1 MSSAP
6 RKTSSRSNGR
16 KATST
21 SVRSHKKLDVAE
33 ARRQARCAL
42 RDCPCC
48 TKRISYT
55 NLARH
60 IREKHDLDLGQ
71 ETSGG
76 DGPGVRVALS
86 LNRCYDCQKHFTRPA
101 SLQRHCNQ
109 KHDGLG
115 IASPASTAD
124 ASMES
129 IQSTSGLGSD
139 TASISS
145 EASSTPAFTQAK
157 DSATEAGIP
166 PMDMAYG
173 LGASMHT
180 GSQVDMNVGSQQA
193 AYLDGSYESEMDM
206 GSGYRNQAFSGPS
219 EEPDYSPHH
228 DRVFLLSMSAIG
240 PRPLLSPHGVS
251 NDYPFDTPYDSQHQA
266 QTPPQDHSP
275 LYPAESV
282 ASGQAL
288 TYRRSSFSSGSMH
301 SASYSPRSNSPTAS
315 VFSDYSRTGSQP
327 SVSWFPP
334 SFIPSTNPRFL

>member
-1 MSSAP
+1 MGLVYASHCLSTAAMIAKNSAQ
-6 RKTSSRSNGR
+6 TFVLYVCVTILTVTYS
-16 KATST
+16 
-21 SVRSHKKLDVAE
+21 
-33 ARRQARCAL
+33 
-42 RDCPCC
+42 
-48 TKRISYT
+48 
-55 NLARH
+55 
-60 IREKHDLDLGQ
+60 
-71 ETSGG
+71 
-76 DGPGVRVALS
+76 
-86 LNRCYDCQKHFTRPA
+86 FTRPA

-219 EEPDYSPHH
+219 GTHICQ
-228 DRVFLLSMSAIG
+228 SM
-240 PRPLLSPHGVS
+240 L
-251 NDYPFDTPYDSQHQA
+251 
-266 QTPPQDHSP
+266 
-275 LYPAESV
+275 
-282 ASGQAL
+282 
-288 TYRRSSFSSGSMH
+288 
-301 SASYSPRSNSPTAS
+301 
-315 VFSDYSRTGSQP
+315 
-327 SVSWFPP
+327 
-334 SFIPSTNPRFL
+334 